1 MQSSIYAFMFQP
13 LVQGASP
20 ALYASTPPQAAGG
33 GYCRSKGTIGLRG
46 SPGWA
51 GILEKADDQQGAA
64 RLRATLEQRGGVTSE
79 RSG

>member
-1 MQSSIYAFMFQP
+1 MFQP
-13 LVQGASP
+13 LVQGASL
-20 ALYASTPPQAAGG
+20 ALYAATSPQAAGV

-46 SPGWA
+46 LPGWA

-64 RLRATLEQRGGVTSE
+64 RLWATLDQRGGVTSE